1 MLLEILAARLADI
14 REWWDAGVLSERGL
28 TAPEVCH
35 LITALFENT
44 QTRKQVLE
52 HVGGRR

>member
-1 MLLEILAARLADI
+1 MLEILSARLADI

-52 HVGGRR
+52 HIGGRR